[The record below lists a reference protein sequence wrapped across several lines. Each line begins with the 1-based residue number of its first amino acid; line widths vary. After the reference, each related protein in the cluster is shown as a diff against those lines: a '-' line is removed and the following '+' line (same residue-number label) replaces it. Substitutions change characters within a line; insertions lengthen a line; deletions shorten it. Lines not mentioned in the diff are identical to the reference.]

1 MLDLLEHEDMESPQ
15 STIKICKNGDPTPV
29 MILPFEKFQDVG
41 PFKKYMLKKLRM
53 SEENYTNF
61 RVFSVFGQEFC
72 NYDSIT
78 PFKQLDTLFYSF
90 GEDFNYKPR
99 FDALQYRKDLG
110 EGGFGTVQLMY
121 DQLT

>member
-1 MLDLLEHEDMESPQ
+1 MLDILDQEDMVSPQ
-15 STIKICKNGDPTPV
+15 STIKICKNGERMPV
-29 MILPFEKFQDVG
+29 LTLNYEKFQDVG
-41 PFKKYMLKKLRM
+41 PFKKYMLKKLKM
-53 SEENYTNF
+53 SEENYANF

-99 FDALQYRKDLG
+99 FDAL
-110 EGGFGTVQLMY
+110 
-121 DQLT
+121 